1 MREKVRE
8 TIATKAW
15 ARWTVLAIVSFTM
28 MAGYIVA
35 KEMSPLQFMLEKAT
49 ADGGMNWTS
58 GEFGIFAGS
67 RGFFNVFLLMLFV
80 GGIILDKK
88 GVRFTGIL
96 SCVLMLAG
104 AAVVY
109 GVITFTSP
117 GPVWDVPLLGMVKR
131 QVALASLGFAFFG
144 IGYEMCG
151 ITVSK
156 VVVRW
161 FSGKEMALAMGLQV
175 AMARLGTALALG
187 FSPIIALKWGLSTP
201 IMIGVFCVGVGLI
214 AYLYYCTMDRQLD
227 KVTGNL
233 ATQDEN
239 ADDEQFHFSDM
250 KLTVK
255 NPGFWLIT
263 LLCLFYYSA
272 LYPFLDFATKLMISK
287 YGVDAHIAG
296 LIPAIL
302 PFTSIVL
309 TPLFGAWCFAFLCD
323 LLHDAREVC
332 NRGIHAAEKSSQKD
346 FSAGDLRN
354 RLHLIGVAESAFHH
368 AALDFQLLVGLRE
381 LCKFPGRSRGV
392 FFGDRKCRRSF
403 EEGRKPFISG
413 SFHGEVDVG
422 VLVNFVMNARVAKG
436 LAKLGVFRDRK
447 ASGVYKDR
455 CSTAIENIGNL
466 VDDRLL
472 LFDLCHFLPPVL
484 FRRRKIKAPRR
495 AGLQN
500 KAD

>member
-1 MREKVRE
+1 MRDEVKN

-28 MAGYIVA
+28 MAGYVVA

-49 ADGGMNWTS
+49 VDGGMGWTS

-80 GGIILDKK
+80 GGIILDKM

-104 AAVVY
+104 AAAVY
-109 GVITFTSP
+109 GVITYTSP
-117 GPVWDVPLLGMVKR
+117 DPMWNVPLLGMVKR
-131 QVALASLGFAFFG
+131 QVALAALGFAFFG

-156 VVVRW
+156 AIVRW

-187 FSPIIALKWGLSTP
+187 FSPIIALRWGLPRP
-201 IMIGVFCVGVGLI
+201 ILIGVFCVGVGLI
-214 AYLYYCTMDRQLD
+214 AYLYYCTMDRRLD
-227 KVTGNL
+227 KDKGVETQNL
-233 ATQDEN
+233 ASQ
-239 ADDEQFHFSDM
+239 DDEKFHFSDM
-250 KLTVK
+250 KLTIK

-287 YGVDAHIAG
+287 YGVDAELAG

-309 TPLFGAWCFAFLCD
+309 TPLFGGWCD
-323 LLHDAREVC
+323 KKG
-332 NRGIHAAEKSSQKD
+332 RGATMMVIGSVMLTVVLIVFSMPLKSSWIAVTLMCILGIA
-346 FSAGDLRN
+346 FSLLPAALWPAVPKIVPMKQLGTSYSIIYYIQNIGLM
-354 RLHLIGVAESAFHH
+354 LIPVLIGKVLERNTVGDQVDYTHSLIIFAIIGVGAIVTAS
-368 AALDFQLLVGLRE
+368 LLLWM
-381 LCKFPGRSRGV
+381 
-392 FFGDRKCRRSF
+392 DRKRHYGL
-403 EEGRKPFISG
+403 EDPNIS
-413 SFHGEVDVG
+413 
-422 VLVNFVMNARVAKG
+422 
-436 LAKLGVFRDRK
+436 
-447 ASGVYKDR
+447 
-455 CSTAIENIGNL
+455 
-466 VDDRLL
+466 
-472 LFDLCHFLPPVL
+472 
-484 FRRRKIKAPRR
+484 
-495 AGLQN
+495 
-500 KAD
+500 